1 MSSVSISQSG
11 AVSYTIVDLVGAA
24 TEGRVRIPDFQRP
37 LRWQFEDVR
46 RLFDSIV
53 NGYPIGN
60 LLLWKRRAPKAR
72 VILGSLQF
80 EAKDFE
86 EGWWVVD
93 GQQRLTSLANALTI
107 QGAQDE
113 RFSLAYDIKKKSIT
127 KYTKEEDGYVIPLP
141 IIYDLTKLIKWF
153 TKDFPEAIDALDE
166 ASRVSRVIR
175 DYRVPAYLVE
185 NEDEGVL
192 REIFD
197 RMNNYGKRLKLAE
210 VFSALHPG
218 IKNLDSEFSG
228 FQGIADSIN
237 SLRGFGV
244 IDDDTVMKAVLARRG
259 GNVSRDIRIEFGENS
274 RLNRDFGDESPDI
287 TYSEGE
293 GALLKAV
300 EFLQDDCGI
309 PHFTF
314 LPYRYLLVVLVRF
327 FAHYP
332 EPQARNRLL
341 LRRWFWRAAMV
352 GPAPFSSSWTNAMR
366 MLATRIVPGD
376 ETKTIQDLLKL
387 PIDKKIHSPSVS
399 GFRTNSAEG
408 KIIISAMWAMNPCS
422 LITGKVYSRQQLSE
436 ALSEATLADIVQR
449 IHPRD
454 FSGGRTDAA
463 NRLIILEPELPD
475 TPAKMLIEPSLDLAE
490 NFEKISYSHILTD
503 ALDKLA
509 KNDLDEFLKTRKSS
523 LSRVVREFLERM
535 AETGLED
542 TPPLNS
548 MDFDGDDDE
557 SHS

>member
-127 KYTKEEDGYVIPLP
+127 KYTKEEDGYIIPLP

-210 VFSALHPG
+210 VFSA
-218 IKNLDSEFSG
+218 KG
-228 FQGIADSIN
+228 FWG
-237 SLRGFGV
+237 
-244 IDDDTVMKAVLARRG
+244 
-259 GNVSRDIRIEFGENS
+259 
-274 RLNRDFGDESPDI
+274 
-287 TYSEGE
+287 Y
-293 GALLKAV
+293 
-300 EFLQDDCGI
+300 
-309 PHFTF
+309 
-314 LPYRYLLVVLVRF
+314 
-327 FAHYP
+327 
-332 EPQARNRLL
+332 
-341 LRRWFWRAAMV
+341 
-352 GPAPFSSSWTNAMR
+352 
-366 MLATRIVPGD
+366 
-376 ETKTIQDLLKL
+376 
-387 PIDKKIHSPSVS
+387 
-399 GFRTNSAEG
+399 
-408 KIIISAMWAMNPCS
+408 
-422 LITGKVYSRQQLSE
+422 
-436 ALSEATLADIVQR
+436 
-449 IHPRD
+449 
-454 FSGGRTDAA
+454 
-463 NRLIILEPELPD
+463 
-475 TPAKMLIEPSLDLAE
+475 
-490 NFEKISYSHILTD
+490 
-503 ALDKLA
+503 
-509 KNDLDEFLKTRKSS
+509 
-523 LSRVVREFLERM
+523 
-535 AETGLED
+535 
-542 TPPLNS
+542 
-548 MDFDGDDDE
+548 
-557 SHS
+557 